1 MHNKMTTIQDKEVN
15 YQIQLK
21 NIEILKCSIEMPGN
35 IQEINGLF
43 NFNINIESKAD
54 ANKNLIFVLVH
65 ITVVNDNKL
74 VTLANLSVSCIYEI
88 NNFNELVKIDEN
100 GKMNIPQNLIET
112 LNIISISTTRGVM
125 FSSFKGTF
133 LHNAI
138 LPIIDPKQLH
148 TSQVGNL

>member
-1 MHNKMTTIQDKEVN
+1 MTTIQDKVVN
-15 YQIQLK
+15 YQMQLK
-21 NIEILKCSIEMPGN
+21 NIEILKCSIEMPSN
-35 IQEINGLF
+35 HQDIEGLF

-65 ITVVNDNKL
+65 ITVVNDNKSI
-74 VTLANLSVSCIYEI
+74 TLANLTVSCIYEI
-88 NNFNELVKIDEN
+88 INFNDIVLFDEK

-148 TSQVGNL
+148 TSQVSNV